1 MSKEKQIELGRK
13 IEELY
18 ECKIIID
25 EEKEPY
31 CLYSATDIGKILKLK
46 NIRTSLL
53 NNYDKVN
60 IKCDTNGGKQSM
72 CFITYSGLYRLLSKS
87 RKLHVIDF
95 SNKLNID
102 ISSKIYTCI
111 EADTIKCI
119 MEAFSSEEMIH
130 QYKIAPYIVDLYFP
144 KYKLIIECDETHH
157 RKEENIKNDKE
168 RENYIKDIIQNCTF
182 IRYDHYSK
190 DFNIFNIINRIYKI
204 II

>member
-1 MSKEKQIELGRK
+1 MSKEQQIELGRK

-31 CLYSATDIGKILKLK
+31 CLYCANDIGKILKLK

-53 NNYDKVN
+53 NNYDKVS
-60 IKCDTNGGKQSM
+60 IKCDTNGGKQSL
-72 CFITYSGLYRLLSKS
+72 CFITYSGLYRLLSKC

-102 ISSKIYTCI
+102 ISSKISTCI

-157 RKEENIKNDKE
+157 KYDVKNDKE
-168 RENYIKDIIQNCTF
+168 REKYIEDIICDCTF
-182 IRYDHYSK
+182 IRYDPYSK
-190 DFNIFNIINRIYKI
+190 DFNIFKVINKIYVIIK
-204 II
+204 

>member
-87 RKLHVIDF
+87 RKPYVIDF

-119 MEAFSSEEMIH
+119 IEAFSNEEMIH

-157 RKEENIKNDKE
+157 RYDIKNDKE
-168 RENYIKDIIQNCTF
+168 RENYIKENIDCTF
-182 IRYDHYSK
+182 IRYDPYSK
-190 DFNIFNIINRIYKI
+190 DFNIFKVINKIYVIIK
-204 II
+204 

>member
-1 MSKEKQIELGRK
+1 MSKEQQIELGRK

-18 ECKIIID
+18 ECKVIVD

-31 CLYSATDIGKILKLK
+31 CLYCASDIGKILKLS
-46 NIRTSLL
+46 NVHSTLS

-87 RKLHVIDF
+87 RKPRVIDF

-102 ISSKIYTCI
+102 ISSKIYKCI
-111 EADTIKCI
+111 ETDTIKCI
-119 MEAFSSEEMIH
+119 MEAFNGEEMIH

-157 RKEENIKNDKE
+157 KYEIKNDKE
-168 RENYIKDIIQNCTF
+168 RENYIKEIIDVTF
-182 IRYDHYSK
+182 IRYDPYSK
-190 DFNIFNIINRIYKI
+190 DFNIFKVINRIFTSI
-204 II
+204 IS

>member
-1 MSKEKQIELGRK
+1 MSKEQQIELGRK
-13 IEELY
+13 IEEFY

-25 EEKEPY
+25 EEKEPVY
-31 CLYSATDIGKILKLK
+31 CASDIGKILKLK

-60 IKCDTNGGKQSM
+60 IKRDTNGGKQSI

-87 RKLHVIDF
+87 RKGIDF

-102 ISSKIYTCI
+102 ITSKIYTCI

-119 MEAFSSEEMIH
+119 IQSFENEEMIH
-130 QYKIAPYIVDLYFP
+130 QYKITPYIVDLYFP

-157 RKEENIKNDKE
+157 RSHIKNDKE
-168 RENYIKDIIQNCTF
+168 RENYIKDIIDVTF
-182 IRYDHYSK
+182 IRYDPSR
-190 DFNIFNIINRIYKI
+190 F
-204 II
+204 

>member
-1 MSKEKQIELGRK
+1 MSKEQQIELGRK

-31 CLYSATDIGKILKLK
+31 CLYCANDIGKILKLK

-53 NNYDKVN
+53 KNYDKFN
-60 IKCDTNGGKQSM
+60 IECDTNGGKQSF

-87 RKLHVIDF
+87 RKPQVIDF

-144 KYKLIIECDETHH
+144 KYNLIIECDETHH
-157 RKEENIKNDKE
+157 KYDIKNDKE
-168 RENYIKDIIQNCTF
+168 RENYIKENIDVTF
-182 IRYDHYSK
+182 IRYDPYSK
-190 DFNIFNIINRIYKI
+190 DFNIFKIINKIYTSI
-204 II
+204 IS

>member
-1 MSKEKQIELGRK
+1 MSKEQQIELGRK

-53 NNYDKVN
+53 NNYDKFN
-60 IKCDTNGGKQSM
+60 IECDTNGGKQSL

-157 RKEENIKNDKE
+157 KYDVKNDKE
-168 RENYIKDIIQNCTF
+168 REKYIEDIICDCTF
-182 IRYDHYSK
+182 IRYDPYSK
-190 DFNIFNIINRIYKI
+190 DFNIFKVINKIYVIIK
-204 II
+204 